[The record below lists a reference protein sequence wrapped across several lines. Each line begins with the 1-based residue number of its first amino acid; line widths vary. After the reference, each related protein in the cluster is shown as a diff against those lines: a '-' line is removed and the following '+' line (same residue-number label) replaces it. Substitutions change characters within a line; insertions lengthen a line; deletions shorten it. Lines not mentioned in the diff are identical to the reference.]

1 MMKIL
6 DDAVIRDKYDVIV
19 VGAGIGGITAAAL
32 LAKKGL
38 KVLNIEQHYVP
49 GGMCS
54 SFRRQ
59 GFTFDAGS
67 TLLFGFGERGFR
79 AHRFVMNELEEE
91 IDMIP
96 QEDTYR
102 LHVLGKEI
110 TFWKDFDR
118 FIEEFI
124 AIFPHQEKEL
134 RSFYSF
140 LWGLY
145 KGAVS
150 DNEMIVPPSELP
162 KIDYVKRFFKNPIGV
177 MGLALMMF
185 KTAESVIKKYFTDP
199 DLIAFLDMLTR
210 TFSYC
215 DITETTAVLSA
226 TMFIDMH
233 EGGCYY
239 AAGSPQMV
247 PNKVEKAMERSGGQ
261 MLYRHMVEEILIENN
276 RAYGVRLSDGT
287 EIMADRVISDASVW
301 NVYGKLVKPRHIKPK
316 RMKWAHDFMPTPSC
330 LICYIGVDAKA
341 FPETA
346 RRFEIFIPDM
356 RDKEGHGLTMYASSM
371 IDPSLA
377 PPGCHGVTAILL
389 AEDKWPEPGDPEY
402 RSEEYRRRKQEA
414 GDKLLDHIERYYPG
428 FRRHI
433 KVMEVATPG
442 TIERFAMKNWGCV
455 GGPKQAIGQEM
466 LNRPHARSDWK
477 NLYLC
482 GDSTVMGI
490 GVVAA
495 TASGI
500 GAANMVLK
508 DLGMKQF
515 APKRFPGQ
523 YVNFVKAKPWTPP
536 PGKDSPLTEESA
548 RRLARECQLCEHP
561 GCMKACPA
569 DIDVLSFMRRIEA
582 GNYIGAVRSMRQVNP
597 LAETCGYLCAAEK
610 LCEKHCNRLAFS
622 DTPTRIKDL
631 QRWVCGQVPGDRG
644 WGTIVST
651 NGKPRMAVV
660 GAGPAGLSCAYFLSL
675 LGYRVAIYEKS
686 EKAGGNLAHVI
697 GESRLPREV
706 LKKEIEGICN
716 DRITIQYH
724 SELGTNISIDALV
737 NEFSAVFLSIGTAE
751 KRNADAPEI
760 DQPVVQAIDRT
771 VAPELSDYLKNKLNL
786 KSLEVDPETL
796 KLKGSEKIFA
806 GGDMIRGSH
815 TVVQAVADGRKAARG
830 IAGST

>member
-1 MMKIL
+1 MKIL
-6 DDAVIRDKYDVIV
+6 NDAVIRDAYDVIV

-54 SFRRQ
+54 CFRRQ

-67 TLLFGFGERGFR
+67 TLLFGFGEKGFR

-118 FIEEFI
+118 FIREFI

-140 LWGLY
+140 LYRLY
-145 KGAVS
+145 QGAVS

-177 MGLALMMF
+177 LGLALMMF

-215 DITETTAVLSA
+215 DITETSAVLSA
-226 TMFIDMH
+226 TMFVDMH

-239 AAGSPQMV
+239 SAGSPQMV
-247 PNKVEKAMERSGGQ
+247 PNKVEKAMERCGGQ
-261 MLYRHMVEEILIENN
+261 MLYRHLVDEILIARN
-276 RAYGVRLSDGT
+276 RAYGVRLADGT

-301 NVYGKLVKPRHIKPK
+301 NLYGKLVKPGHIQPK
-316 RMKWAHDFMPTPSC
+316 RMKWAHAFVPTPSSF
-330 LICYIGVDAKA
+330 ICYIGVDAKA

-356 RDKEGHGLTMYASSM
+356 TDKEGHGLTMYASSM

-389 AEDKWPEPGDPEY
+389 AEDTWPEPGDPEY
-402 RSEEYRRRKQEA
+402 QSEEYRRRKQEA
-414 GDKLLDHIERYYPG
+414 GNKLLDHIELYYPG
-428 FRRHI
+428 FRQHI
-433 KVMEVATPG
+433 KVMEIATPS
-442 TIERFAMKNWGCV
+442 TVERFAMKNWGCV

-515 APKRFPGQ
+515 APKRFPRQ

-536 PGKDSPLTEESA
+536 PGKDTPISEESA

-561 GCMKACPA
+561 GCRKACPA
-569 DIDVLSFMRRIEA
+569 GIDVLSFMRRIEA
-582 GNYIGAVRSMRQVNP
+582 GNYIGAVQSMRQMNP
-597 LAETCGYLCAAEK
+597 LAEICGYLCPAEK
-610 LCEKHCNRLAFS
+610 LCEKHCNRLDFS

-631 QRWVCGQVPGDRG
+631 QRWVCRQVSGGQGWAKSDSADRAAK
-644 WGTIVST
+644 V
-651 NGKPRMAVV
+651 AVV
-660 GAGPAGLSCAYFLSL
+660 GAGPAGLSCAHFLSL
-675 LGYRVAIYEKS
+675 LGYEVRIYEKS
-686 EKAGGNLAHVI
+686 GKAGGNLAQKI
-697 GESRLPREV
+697 TENRLPREV
-706 LKKEIEGICN
+706 LQKEIEGMGN
-716 DRITIQYH
+716 DRISIRYH
-724 SELGTNISIDALV
+724 SELGGNISIGDLV
-737 NEFSAVFLSIGTAE
+737 NEFNAVFLSAGTAS
-751 KRNADAPEI
+751 KRDEDSPEI
-760 DQPVVQAIDRT
+760 EQPVIKPIDQT
-771 VAPELSDYLKNKLNL
+771 ADPALSEYLRKALGL
-786 KSLEVDPETL
+786 PSLEVDPETL
-796 KLKGSEKIFA
+796 KIKGHEKIFA

-815 TVVQAVADGRKAARG
+815 TVAQAVADGRKAAVKIG
-830 IAGST
+830 GSA